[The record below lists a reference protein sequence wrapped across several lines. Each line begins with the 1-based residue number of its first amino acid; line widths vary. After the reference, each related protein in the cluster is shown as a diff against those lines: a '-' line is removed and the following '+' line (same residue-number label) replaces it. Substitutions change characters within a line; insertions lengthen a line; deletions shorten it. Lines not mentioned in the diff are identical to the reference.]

1 MSDRLKKQ
9 VDDLT
14 KENKELREQIHDS
27 NDEVS
32 V

>member
-9 VDDLT
+9 VDELT
-14 KENKELREQIHDS
+14 KENKELREQIQDS